1 MSILKLMKN
10 RVSTTQGEMS
20 PIVSTDDIKV
30 AFSALTAVP
39 VHGKAK
45 PYHFVVFTEDKADA
59 GRDVIR
65 MLKGDKLN
73 EESFVKHFGGVGAF
87 IFIFCKKIEGKIPHY
102 EQEWATACGVYSLQL
117 SLQEMGYGVK
127 WNSIYK
133 DTKCVSPLREMCLMS
148 SEYTPMGYVMVGK
161 ASLEYKDREDFK
173 PYVNFM

>member
-10 RVSTTQGEMS
+10 RVSTKQGKMS
-20 PIVSTDDIKV
+20 PTVPKEDIKT

-39 VHGKAK
+39 VHGKTK

-65 MLKGDKLN
+65 MLKGDKLD

-87 IFIFCKKIEGKIPHY
+87 IFIFCKEIEGKIPHY
-102 EQEWATACGVYSLQL
+102 EQEWSTACGVYSLQL
-117 SLQEMGYGVK
+117 SLQEMGYGVN
-127 WNSIYK
+127 WYSIYK
-133 DTKCVSPLREMCLMS
+133 DTKRISALREMCVMS

-161 ASLEYKDREDFK
+161 ASLELKDREDFA

>member
-1 MSILKLMKN
+1 MSIVKLMKS

-20 PIVSTDDIKV
+20 PIVSKEDIKT

-39 VHGKAK
+39 VHGKVK

-59 GRDVIR
+59 GRDVVR
-65 MLKGDKLN
+65 MVKGDKLD

-87 IFIFCKKIEGKIPHY
+87 IFIFCKQIEGKIPHY
-102 EQEWATACGVYSLQL
+102 EQEWSTACGVYSLQL

-133 DTKCVSPLREMCLMS
+133 DKNCVPTLREMCMVS
-148 SEYTPMGYVMVGK
+148 SEYTPMGYMMVGK
-161 ASLEYKDREDFK
+161 ANLEYKDREDFN